1 MVSQIAGA
9 LAAALTTRHARIDQ
23 QRCVILATHA
33 RDPAQLPPPA
43 VLAGSTGQGPVARG
57 CRWLQDPQLFAAS
70 RSLQPPERLMALR
83 LVMTVGLL
91 VYAAVADRLRQ
102 ALQDHAA
109 TFPDPQGKRR
119 QHPTARWVLPDLVG
133 IPWRCQAGPWPMV
146 RTLTAAHQPLRR
158 LRGQPSM
165 PFDDVRYS

>member
-9 LAAALTTRHARIDQ
+9 LAAALTPRHARIDQ
-23 QRCVILATHA
+23 PRCVIRATPA
-33 RDPAQLPPPA
+33 RDPAPLPPPA
-43 VLAGSTGQGPVARG
+43 VLAGDTGQGPVARG

-70 RSLQPPERLMALR
+70 RSLQPPARLMALR

-102 ALQDHAA
+102 ALKDHAA

-119 QHPTARWVLPDLVG
+119 QQPTARWGLPDFGG
-133 IPWRCQAGPWPMV
+133 IPWRCQAGPWPLG
-146 RTLTAAHQPLRR
+146 RHLTAAHQHLRR

-165 PFDDVRYS
+165 PFDDVSYS